1 MLGGHQ
7 ICRAD
12 KNHAEPNQQRQPV
25 FQEAAHFDCRASVR
39 GAKIDGVSQKRPTNL
54 LKSKTRNLNSEI
66 KSPLTF
72 RPIFMERIWGARR
85 IETEFGKKLPP
96 NVKIGESWEVVDRPE
111 AQSIVANGPLK
122 GKTLHELWTQ
132 DRQSI
137 FGNVAEAP
145 RFPLLIKLLDAHEKL
160 SLQVHPPE
168 QFAGKL
174 GGEPKTEFWYVAAAD
189 PGAELVLGFREP
201 IKRDQFESALRE
213 GTAADY
219 VHKIS
224 VKPGD
229 AAFLPAGRLH
239 AVGAGNLLIEI
250 QQNSDTTYRVF
261 DWNRTDPATGRP
273 RELHIEQALQ
283 CIDFDDVRPELIEPK
298 GKLLIRNKLF
308 EIQKWN
314 LGSPRESTPLG
325 QFAIVCCLTGQ
336 LACVNVDLAPGEFF
350 LVPAQLQDRQ
360 LKPLAARTTLL
371 RVTIPL

>member
-1 MLGGHQ
+1 MPY
-7 ICRAD
+7 
-12 KNHAEPNQQRQPV
+12 K
-25 FQEAAHFDCRASVR
+25 F
-39 GAKIDGVSQKRPTNL
+39 TNL
-54 LKSKTRNLNSEI
+54 KSETRNLNSEI

-85 IETEFGKKLPP
+85 LETEFGKKLPP
-96 NVKIGESWEVVDRPE
+96 NVKIGESWEIVDRPE

-122 GKTLHELWTQ
+122 GKTLHDLWTQ

-137 FGNVAEAP
+137 FGNVAEAA
-145 RFPLLIKLLDAHEKL
+145 RFPLLIKLLDAHEDFRCKCIRRKKVA
-160 SLQVHPPE
+160 SI
-168 QFAGKL
+168 L

-189 PGAELVLGFREP
+189 PGAELVLGFRES

-261 DWNRTDPATGRP
+261 DWNRLDDRGKSRQ
-273 RELHIEQALQ
+273 LHIEQALQ
-283 CIDFDDVRPELIEPK
+283 CIDFDDVRPRLLQPEGEL
-298 GKLLIRNKLF
+298 LLRNDLF

-314 LGSPRESTPLG
+314 LDHVREVAPLG
-325 QFAIVCCLTGQ
+325 QFAVVCCLTGQ
-336 LACVNVDLAPGEFF
+336 LACANVDLAPGEFF
-350 LVPAQLQDRQ
+350 LGPAQLQDRE
-360 LKPLAARTTLL
+360 LKPLAVRTTLL
-371 RVTIPL
+371 RVTIPV